1 MTLFNL
7 ATTFQSHLYLVTI
20 KIQLFTIGGVDVNL
34 LYIYR
39 FVRFLIV
46 IGVIFL
52 SGATLFYISTF
63 TYPFIIAMILAFLM
77 NPLVSF
83 LEQKARLPRSLSVI
97 LSLLLIFSVLAGL
110 IVLLITEI
118 VSGTNYLASVIPTH
132 IETFVTYIENFIA
145 NTIIPFYNETATLFN
160 KLDITQQQTI
170 IKNIQ
175 DIGHNFTT
183 DASHFIQTSL
193 KYIPTIIGLI
203 PSTVTVLLFS
213 LMATFFISK
222 DWDRLKR
229 GTGNILPQKF
239 FSDGQRV
246 MRDLKQALLGF
257 ITAQFTLLS
266 LTTIII
272 LIGLLILRVNYAIT
286 IALICGLIDFIPYLG
301 TGSIFIP
308 WIIFELI
315 TGDTGYA
322 IGLTVLYIVVLVQ
335 RQLIEPKVLSSSIG
349 LNPLATLIALF
360 IGFKWI
366 GFLGLILGPIILVI
380 INTLYRANI
389 FHEIWTFIVGKKTL

>member
-1 MTLFNL
+1 
-7 ATTFQSHLYLVTI
+7 
-20 KIQLFTIGGVDVNL
+20 
-34 LYIYR
+34 
-39 FVRFLIV
+39 
-46 IGVIFL
+46 
-52 SGATLFYISTF
+52 
-63 TYPFIIAMILAFLM
+63 MILAFLM

-110 IVLLITEI
+110 IILLITEI